1 MVQEVQIQWNRY
13 KTPDR
18 IEWIWVSERKVS
30 DHTQVR
36 EKWTNGCYAET
47 TLKITNSVESV
58 SSSWTVTWDDEVK
71 YKTIW
76 GKLYIPLAWTYLIK
90 FKLYHTY
97 GVSYT
102 DKFRIY
108 SWKRVIYTYDTTL
121 ADKDEHQ
128 ILLDLWR
135 KNDISVSLYAT
146 GLWWQVLYIDVQL
159 QIVKL

>member
-1 MVQEVQIQWNRY
+1 MVQEVQTQGNWYQTPNR
-13 KTPDR
+13 
-18 IEWIWVSERKVS
+18 IAGIWISERKVS

-36 EKWTNGCYAET
+36 ERWTNWCKAT
-47 TLKITNSVESV
+47 TNIKLTNASESK
-58 SSSWTVTWDDEVK
+58 STTWTVTSDDKVK
-71 YKTIW
+71 YRAIW
-76 GKLYIPLAWTYLIK
+76 GKIYIPLAWTYLIK

-97 GVSYT
+97 GASYT

-108 SWKRVIYTYDTTL
+108 SWKKVIYTYDTTL